1 MYGDERPQIV
11 MQSDLSPD
19 PPQWH
24 SYLSFPIIPLAS
36 DVVFV
41 EVFDKD
47 TYTRDD
53 RIGTA
58 HVPFHLLERKRGKT
72 ITTRLVMAKGVS
84 SERRMAS
91 VTVRLVSK
99 APVRTGPMKKT
110 IFLVRHGESLWNE
123 AQERKNLTGM
133 VKQYD
138 HELVSE

>member
-1 MYGDERPQIV
+1 MEVTIE
-11 MQSDLSPD
+11 
-19 PPQWH
+19 
-24 SYLSFPIIPLAS
+24 I
-36 DVVFV
+36 

-58 HVPFHLLERKRGKT
+58 HVPFHLLERQRGKA